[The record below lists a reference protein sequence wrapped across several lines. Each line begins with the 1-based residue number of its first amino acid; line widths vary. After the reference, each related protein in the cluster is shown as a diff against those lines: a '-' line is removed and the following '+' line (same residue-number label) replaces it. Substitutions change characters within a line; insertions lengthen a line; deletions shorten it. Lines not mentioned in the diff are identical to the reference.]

1 MKGASGISGIK
12 MGKRLKD
19 QKRLKAWMVAKK
31 KQVAKRKIEIAE
43 AKKKWP
49 RIWNKLKF

>member
-1 MKGASGISGIK
+1 MRGASGISGIK

-19 QKRLKAWMVAKK
+19 QKRRKLWFEGKK
-31 KQVAKRKIEIAE
+31 KNAQKRRKSIEE

-49 RIWNKLKF
+49 RIWRKLKI

>member
-1 MKGASGISGIK
+1 MRGAGGISGIK

-19 QKRLKAWMVAKK
+19 QKRKK
-31 KQVAKRKIEIAE
+31 LWLEDRKQRAAKRKNKIEE

-49 RIWNKLKF
+49 RIWRKLKT